1 MSTSKKINVSDTF
14 HQRLDQEAQRL
25 GLSYKEYL
33 EAAGEFFLS
42 RKVDP
47 RSYEVG
53 QQDEFTQLLRSAV
66 DRIFSYLVFQ
76 EKNILREIHSEA
88 GKARIMSE
96 LAVNHLLT
104 LVAEDETS
112 LKQLQQQDQQYLAER
127 VRQMTEQLDKQVRQK
142 SSST

>member
-47 RSYEVG
+47 LSYEVG
-53 QQDEFTQLLRSAV
+53 QQDEFTQLLRSAL

-76 EKNILREIHSEA
+76 EKNILRELHSEA
-88 GKARIMSE
+88 GKARIMGE

-112 LKQLQQQDQQYLAER
+112 LKQLQQQDQQYLTER
-127 VRQMTEQLDKQVRQK
+127 VRQMTEQLNANRPK
-142 SSST
+142 S